1 LILNIDISD
10 FTATIPINSFEDQI
24 LDVSNNDVKINIK
37 LNPMNFLINVHH
49 LVDDLTFKEYC
60 TNVQKADY
68 DFLRDVLELY
78 YYSRNEYSEV
88 YSPDQ
93 FLSLSHKLIPLF
105 RTSLQGAISYILL
118 YYSNISPPPLPDIDN
133 EPLPRHKGIN
143 VNSVIPDLQTRLI
156 NGLPQ
161 IVSPCFRPDISSE
174 PAVTHGLNFPKI
186 NMIDD
191 FLNEQVDTLD
201 LNGLK
206 FVKPPRDHGPN
217 LFSQENIAYIDIL
230 HRISSQVDRH
240 ILPAHIQRFNEKAEE
255 LIITKTR
262 EKNVKKQK
270 KMIKIPET
278 PQNELF
284 EPDLNHLEVNSKT
297 HFLMFNLQIQG
308 RLYPSLIDSGASHS
322 IINYDIIKDLSIPI
336 RQEKFIVNTC
346 TGSSNNNV
354 VGTAKLPFILI
365 DTLDQPYIF

>member
-118 YYSNISPPPLPDIDN
+118 YYSNISPPPSLTLIMNHSPGI
-133 EPLPRHKGIN
+133 KG
-143 VNSVIPDLQTRLI
+143 LMLI
-156 NGLPQ
+156 L
-161 IVSPCFRPDISSE
+161 
-174 PAVTHGLNFPKI
+174 
-186 NMIDD
+186 
-191 FLNEQVDTLD
+191 
-201 LNGLK
+201 
-206 FVKPPRDHGPN
+206 
-217 LFSQENIAYIDIL
+217 
-230 HRISSQVDRH
+230 
-240 ILPAHIQRFNEKAEE
+240 
-255 LIITKTR
+255 
-262 EKNVKKQK
+262 
-270 KMIKIPET
+270 
-278 PQNELF
+278 
-284 EPDLNHLEVNSKT
+284 
-297 HFLMFNLQIQG
+297 
-308 RLYPSLIDSGASHS
+308 
-322 IINYDIIKDLSIPI
+322 
-336 RQEKFIVNTC
+336 
-346 TGSSNNNV
+346 
-354 VGTAKLPFILI
+354 
-365 DTLDQPYIF
+365 